1 MKNILIAFLFSS
13 SLFASQVP
21 SSWMVESSNQ
31 KNDQGLASFEK
42 YFESVMSV
50 QEEML
55 ESSESSIE
63 KGLGDWK
70 ISGYKTDLAVS
81 KSGLF
86 GFSALQGTST
96 VELSWA
102 KAKNKNLEDSEE
114 QVLELSTDMSNDQIV
129 QTISQS
135 SEFLLQRLESDKKR
149 RKQKE
154 LWTEKVLTIH
164 EALQGIAL
172 DHQQKFTPSKFR
184 VDLTLSYSAPL
195 FGLTKLSGDARL
207 RLEWKIVQNSS
218 KSKREQKLI
227 NNLVEDINVAMSKI
241 TPVTNQGYKFDQFA
255 VALGLNKKSLLSFS
269 KVKGGVNG
277 VLFFKVNKEKSEVV
291 PAISNDE
298 DYSWV
303 EDESKER
310 TAVKRDRFRQGLVKT
325 VGIGNWFSEKLSR
338 RQALWSV
345 NKFKVNF
352 TMSYSGL
359 FGLSTTGGS
368 GEIELYY
375 SK

>member
-291 PAISNDE
+291 PVISNDE

>member
-114 QVLELSTDMSNDQIV
+114 
-129 QTISQS
+129 
-135 SEFLLQRLESDKKR
+135 
-149 RKQKE
+149 
-154 LWTEKVLTIH
+154 
-164 EALQGIAL
+164 
-172 DHQQKFTPSKFR
+172 
-184 VDLTLSYSAPL
+184 
-195 FGLTKLSGDARL
+195 
-207 RLEWKIVQNSS
+207 
-218 KSKREQKLI
+218 
-227 NNLVEDINVAMSKI
+227 
-241 TPVTNQGYKFDQFA
+241 
-255 VALGLNKKSLLSFS
+255 
-269 KVKGGVNG
+269 
-277 VLFFKVNKEKSEVV
+277 
-291 PAISNDE
+291 
-298 DYSWV
+298 
-303 EDESKER
+303 
-310 TAVKRDRFRQGLVKT
+310 
-325 VGIGNWFSEKLSR
+325 
-338 RQALWSV
+338 
-345 NKFKVNF
+345 
-352 TMSYSGL
+352 
-359 FGLSTTGGS
+359 
-368 GEIELYY
+368 
-375 SK
+375 